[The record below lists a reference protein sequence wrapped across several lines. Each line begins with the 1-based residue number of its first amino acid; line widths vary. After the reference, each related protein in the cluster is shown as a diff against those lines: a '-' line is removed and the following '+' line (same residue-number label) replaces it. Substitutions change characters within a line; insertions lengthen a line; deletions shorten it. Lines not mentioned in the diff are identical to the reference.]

1 MKWRKTAN
9 GTMLAADVGNW
20 TLYAAPL
27 EDGEYEGVAIGYGH
41 LWCKMKAPTQAEAKR
56 GIVDM
61 LIGLIDEWKAQ
72 AEKLKEATK

>member
-27 EDGEYEGVAIGYGH
+27 ESGEYEGVAIGYGH
-41 LWCKMKAPTQAEAKR
+41 LWCKTIAPSQAEAKR

-61 LIGLIDEWKAQ
+61 FIGLIDEWKAQ
-72 AEKLKEATK
+72 AEQLKEATK